1 MPETQLHNGKP
12 LSHHVT
18 DSLDTYFNT
27 LENTAPIELYNLVLA
42 EVEKPLL
49 EKVMLEA
56 RGNQSKASVWL
67 GISRSTLRKKLAEHG
82 LA

>member
-1 MPETQLHNGKP
+1 MTTKLHNGKP
-12 LSHHVT
+12 LSTHVA

-27 LENTAPIELYNLVLA
+27 LENTDPIELYNLVLH

-49 EKVMLEA
+49 EKVMLQA
-56 RGNQSKASVWL
+56 RGNQSKAATWL
-67 GISRSTLRKKLAEHG
+67 GISRSTLRKKLAEHA

>member
-1 MPETQLHNGKP
+1 MPQTQLHNGKP

-18 DSLDTYFNT
+18 DSLDTYFDT
-27 LENTAPIELYNLVLA
+27 LENTDPIELYDLVLK

-49 EKVMLEA
+49 EKVMQET
-56 RGNQSKASVWL
+56 RGNQSKASIWL

>member
-1 MPETQLHNGKP
+1 MSSTTLHNGKP
-12 LSHHVT
+12 LSDHVS
-18 DSLDTYFNT
+18 DSLETYFDT
-27 LENTAPIELYNLVLA
+27 LENTAPIELYNLVIQ

-49 EKVMLEA
+49 EKVMLET
-56 RGNQSKASVWL
+56 RGNQSKASIWL